1 MEPWEG
7 LTDDESDDSGNEQA
21 EDELVLTEDQI
32 QRLTVWR
39 VQIIFYF

>member
-7 LTDDESDDSGNEQA
+7 EDDLTDDESDNSDH